1 MPCFALIL
9 FIIAIHIASTKKA
22 PGARIKILAGV
33 YTLSGIVTSA
43 ELPVLKMVP
52 APISSLTAPRI
63 VIAQVKPSPIPSPSN
78 ADGRTGFLE
87 A

>member
-1 MPCFALIL
+1 MLCLNL
-9 FIIAIHIASTKKA
+9 VHNRNTHCQYEEGTRCKD
-22 PGARIKILAGV
+22 KILAGV

-63 VIAQVKPSPIPSPSN
+63 VIAQVKPSPMPSPSN
-78 ADGRTGFLE
+78 ADGRTGF
-87 A
+87 